1 MYKYI
6 TIIIIFSIFQTVSF
20 AQIAG
25 DDCENAIEL
34 KNVKDWCSKS
44 GEFTTV
50 GATESGYGVPDCWDA
65 SDNDIWFR
73 FTAVAT
79 AVTVVVS
86 GSGTD
91 GTISDPL
98 MQIYEDNGCFGTI
111 SGTQCAADFNNSD
124 AVELNEG
131 ALTIGQSYLLRVDAQ
146 NGSVGTFKLC
156 IKNFF
161 PPVEPGQDCVSAS
174 LLCDKSPFTI
184 KYLSGAGQDKTETTN
199 TCIHEE
205 KQTTWFKWIAKNN
218 GTLTFTLTPN
228 LEIDDLDFVVYE
240 LPGGINDC
248 SGRKNI
254 RCNATFGGNNVV
266 CGPKTGLSL
275 LSTDLEEDLNCD
287 KGEDGFVKYIDMVA
301 GRAYA
306 LVVNN
311 WSASG
316 KGFSI
321 EFGGTGEFEGPEP
334 DFIFD
339 PPTGLRCEDSISIIN
354 KTEYALGTIVEW
366 NWVMGTG
373 ANPKT
378 DKKKDP
384 SKIFYDTYGM
394 KSVVLSVKT
403 DKGCNKTVVKDI
415 WMEPCC
421 DDLPFDQRLKI
432 LVDSIK
438 HTVCYGDETGMI
450 IVSGKNGTPFYKY
463 SIQDTNFYFNPKFNK
478 LSSGKYKLYIV
489 DTKGCRDSVNVTIID
504 PEPLIAD
511 AGPDKTIELGQ
522 STNLAGSYTPS
533 NFNIN
538 KYWSPNYNL
547 RDSSD
552 FRTEAYPYKTT
563 KYTLTVVQDGTGC
576 TDTDEMTVFVVA
588 NREIRIPNIF
598 TPDDDGYNDYFTA
611 YNKKAAVQIDE
622 LKIFD
627 RWGELIFETKNIPL
641 GDARKGWNGT
651 FKGLKVNPGVYVY
664 LVMVRFLD
672 DEVIPY
678 AGDITVWR

>member
-1 MYKYI
+1 MFRFI
-6 TIIIIFSIFQTVSF
+6 TIISVLIFFQSVLI

-34 KNVKDWCSKS
+34 KNVKDWCSKN

-50 GATESGYGVPDCWDA
+50 GSTKSGYGVPDCWDA

-98 MQIYEDNGCFGTI
+98 IQIYEDNGCFGTI
-111 SGTQCAADFNNSD
+111 YGTQCAADFNNSD
-124 AVELNEG
+124 AAELNEG

-146 NGSVGTFKLC
+146 NGSTGTFKLC

-161 PPVEPGQDCVSAS
+161 PPVEPGQDCSSAA

-184 KYLSGAGQDKTETTN
+184 KYLSGAGQNPNETN
-199 TCIHEE
+199 STCIHEE
-205 KQTTWFKWIAKNN
+205 KQSTWFKWIAKNN
-218 GTLTFTLTPN
+218 GTLTFILTPN
-228 LEIDDLDFVVYE
+228 LLSDDLDFVVYE

-248 SGRKNI
+248 ANRKNI
-254 RCNATFGGNNVV
+254 RCNATFGGNYVS

-287 KGEDGFVKYIDMVA
+287 KGEDGFVKFIDMVA

-316 KGFSI
+316 KGFAI

-339 PPTGLRCEDSISIIN
+339 PPTGLRCEDSIRIVN
-354 KTEYALGTIVEW
+354 KTNYTLGTITEW
-366 NWVMGTG
+366 NWTMGTG

-384 SKIFYDTYGM
+384 SKVFYDTYGM
-394 KSVVLSVKT
+394 KSVVLSVKS
-403 DKGCNKTVVKDI
+403 DKGCIKTVVRDI

-421 DDLPFDQRLKI
+421 DDIPVNERIKI
-432 LVDSIK
+432 KVESIK
-438 HTVCYGDETGMI
+438 NPVCHGDSNG
-450 IVSGKNGTPFYKY
+450 IVVISGLKGNPFYKY
-463 SIQDTNFYFNPKFNK
+463 SIRDTNFRFNPVFKGLK
-478 LSSGKYKLYIV
+478 AGKYKLYIV
-489 DTKGCRDSVNVTIID
+489 DTKGCRDSVVVDITN
-504 PEPLIAD
+504 PEKLIAD
-511 AGPDKTIELGQ
+511 AGPDKTIELGL
-522 STNLAGSYTPS
+522 STNLNGNYSPKNY
-533 NFNIN
+533 IV
-538 KYWSPNYNL
+538 KHYWTPNYNL

-552 FRTEAYPYKTT
+552 LRTEAYPYKTT
-563 KYTLTVVQDGTGC
+563 KYTLNVVQDSTGC
-576 TDTDEMTVFVVA
+576 TAIDEMIVFVIA
-588 NREIRIPNIF
+588 NRQIRIPNIF
-598 TPDDDGYNDYFTA
+598 TPNDDGYNDYFTA
-611 YNKKAAVQIDE
+611 YNKKAAVEITE

-627 RWGELIFETKNIPL
+627 RWGELMWETKNIPL
-641 GDARKGWNGT
+641 GDSRKGWNGT
-651 FKGLKVNPGVYVY
+651 FKGVKVNPGVYVY
-664 LVMVRFLD
+664 LAKVRFLD
-672 DEVIPY
+672 DEIIPY